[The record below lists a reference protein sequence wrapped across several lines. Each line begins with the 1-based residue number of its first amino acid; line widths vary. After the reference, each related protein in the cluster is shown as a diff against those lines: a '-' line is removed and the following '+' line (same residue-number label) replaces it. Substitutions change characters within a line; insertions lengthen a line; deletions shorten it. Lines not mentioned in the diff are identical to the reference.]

1 MAGNTDRKTDFDVIV
16 IGGGPGGYVAAIRA
30 GQLGL
35 KAACVEADKL
45 GGVCLN
51 IGCIPTKALLSSAL
65 MVNELGNAGGHGISF
80 DGLAVDLGPAQVR
93 SRAVANRLSNGV
105 GFLLKKNRVTHIEG
119 YGRLAGG
126 GAVEV
131 ERDGERRPITAGDI
145 IVATGSRP
153 RSLPFLEID
162 EERIWSSTGALFQK
176 RAPASLVV
184 VGAGAVG
191 MEFADIYNAYGTKVT
206 VIEALERVL
215 PLEDRDSSRAVAQAF
230 KRRKMDIFTSAR
242 VESTVVRDDGVTI
255 SFTDKRGKAHA
266 LDVDYVL
273 SAVGRIPNTE
283 DIGLD
288 AAGVKLTERGNFIA
302 VDEAT
307 RTNVPG
313 VWAVGDC
320 AGNQLLAHK
329 GMHEGVVAAE
339 HIAGV
344 GHHTVDYGN
353 VPNCTYCH
361 PEVAS
366 VGLTEEQ
373 ARDKGLDIE
382 VGRFPWVANGRA
394 LAAGDSTG
402 FVKVIRDKRY
412 SELVGAH
419 IVGPHA
425 TELIAEFVMAR
436 HLESTVEEI
445 DLAMHPHPT
454 LSEAVAEG
462 ALGALGRALHV

>member
-1 MAGNTDRKTDFDVIV
+1 MADKTASKTDFDVVIV
-16 IGGGPGGYVAAIRA
+16 GGGPGGYVAAIRA

-35 KAACVEADKL
+35 RAACVEADKL

-65 MVNELGNAGGHGISF
+65 LVNELKTAGGHGISF
-80 DGLAVDLGPAQVR
+80 EGLKVDLGPAQVR
-93 SRAVANRLSNGV
+93 SRGVANRLSTGV
-105 GFLLKKNRVTHIEG
+105 SFLLKKNKVTHIEG
-119 YGRLAGG
+119 YGRLLGD

-131 ERDGERRPITAGDI
+131 EKDGEKRTVTAKDI
-145 IVATGSRP
+145 IIATGSRP
-153 RSLPFLEID
+153 RSLPFLKID
-162 EERIWSSTGALFQK
+162 EERIWSSTGALFQEE
-176 RAPASLVV
+176 APASLVV

-206 VIEALERVL
+206 VIEALDRVL
-215 PLEDRDSSRAVAQAF
+215 PLEDKDSSRVVAQSF
-230 KRRKMDIFTSAR
+230 KKREMDIFTSAR
-242 VESTVVRDDGVTI
+242 VESTVATDDGVAI
-255 SFTDKRGKAHA
+255 SFADKKGMSQR
-266 LDVDYVL
+266 LEVDYVL

-283 DIGLD
+283 DIGLK
-288 AAGVKLTERGNFIA
+288 AAGVKRTERGGFVA
-302 VDEAT
+302 VDGT
-307 RTNVPG
+307 MRTNVPG

-320 AGNQLLAHK
+320 AGGQLLAHK

-344 GHHTVDYGN
+344 GHHTVDYTT

-373 ARDKGLDIE
+373 AREKGLDIE
-382 VGRFPWVANGRA
+382 VGKFPWAGNGRA
-394 LAAGDSTG
+394 LAAGDATG
-402 FVKVIRDKRY
+402 FVKVIRDTRY
-412 SELVGAH
+412 SEVVGAH

-462 ALGALGRALHV
+462 ALAALGRPLHV

>member
-1 MAGNTDRKTDFDVIV
+1 MADKTAGKDDFDVV
-16 IGGGPGGYVAAIRA
+16 VVGGGPGGYVAAIRA

-35 KAACVEADKL
+35 KTACIEADKL

-51 IGCIPTKALLSSAL
+51 VGCIPTKALLSSAL
-65 MVNELGNAGGHGISF
+65 LVNELKGAAGHGISF
-80 DGLAVDLGPAQVR
+80 EGFATDLGPAQKR
-93 SRAVANRLSNGV
+93 SRKVANRLSAGV
-105 GFLLKKNRVTHIEG
+105 KFLLKKNKVAHIEG
-119 YGRLAGG
+119 YGRLLGG

-131 ERDGERRPITAGDI
+131 DRKGQKQTVTAANI
-145 IVATGSRP
+145 IIATGSRP
-153 RSLPFLEID
+153 RSLPFLQID

-176 RAPASLVV
+176 DAPESLVV

-206 VIEALERVL
+206 VIEVLDRVL
-215 PLEDRDSSRAVAQAF
+215 PVEDKDSSRVVMQSF
-230 KRRKMDIFTSAR
+230 KKRGMDIFTGAR
-242 VESTVVRDDGVTI
+242 VESTTVRDDGVSI
-255 SFTDKRGKAHA
+255 AFTDRKGAAKT

-273 SAVGRIPNTE
+273 SAVGRVPNTE
-283 DIGLD
+283 DVGLD
-288 AAGVKLTERGNFIA
+288 RAGVKVTERGGFVA
-302 VDEAT
+302 VDET
-307 RTNVPG
+307 MRTNVPG

-320 AGNQLLAHK
+320 AGEQLLAHK

-373 ARDKGLDIE
+373 AREKGLDIE
-382 VGRFPWVANGRA
+382 VGKFPWAGNGRA

-412 SELVGAH
+412 SEVVGAH

-462 ALGALGRALHV
+462 ALGALGRALHI